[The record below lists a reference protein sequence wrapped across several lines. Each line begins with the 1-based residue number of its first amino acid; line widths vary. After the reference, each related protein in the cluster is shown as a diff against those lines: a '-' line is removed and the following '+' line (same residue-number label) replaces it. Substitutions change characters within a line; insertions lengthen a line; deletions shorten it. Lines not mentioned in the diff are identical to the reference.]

1 MRVQETVRK
10 LRLQEW
16 AVQIQKCQ
24 DSGLSVREWCEAN
37 KVGYKNYYRRRK
49 VVQEYLL
56 DSVDGNERFM
66 LTNSSI
72 KQSEIQAP
80 IFASIPL
87 PQRNDAAITVHIG
100 AYVAE
105 VNNGADPDTVE
116 NVLRALTRICY

>member
-16 AVQIQKCQ
+16 AVQIQECQ
-24 DSGLSVREWCEAN
+24 DSGLSVREWCAAN

-56 DSVDGNERFM
+56 DSVDGSETLM
-66 LTNSSI
+66 LTKSSI
-72 KQSEIQAP
+72 NQSEIQSP

-87 PQRNDAAITVHIG
+87 PRRNAASVTVHIG

-105 VNNGADPDTVE
+105 VNNGSDPDTVE
-116 NVLRALTRICY
+116 NVLRTLAHI